1 MKKEHLEPNIPIQ
14 SMTVA
19 PSRVALFVPPIQWKG
34 DPAGHIGQ
42 LDTFFWVLSGECYM
56 TIEQESFLV
65 KAGQMA
71 FMPKGKM
78 RTYSSLSE
86 DLVLYEMNFEA
97 VIDGENWYTRLRMP
111 FENYVIDVED
121 VDTVSKWFETSLR
134 HEVNKNAVYD
144 LVWCSNL
151 MNILTTYVV
160 ERTRRDKRV
169 LPFRDVIRHMDK
181 QVYGSVTV
189 EELARLACMQPTYFI
204 RRFKA
209 AFGATPIAYFNK
221 LKVYKA
227 MTLLLS
233 TDDSFQKI
241 AASLGLTDAAYFSR
255 MFRKYCNI
263 SPTKYRQLFQ
273 NREYE
278 S

>member
-1 MKKEHLEPNIPIQ
+1 MKRKQAEENAPIK
-14 SMTVA
+14 SLTVV
-19 PSRVALFVPPIQWKG
+19 PERVALFVPPIQWKG
-34 DPAGHIGQ
+34 DPTGHIGG
-42 LDTFFWVLSGECYM
+42 LDTFFWVTAGECYM
-56 TIEQESFLV
+56 TIGQESFLV
-65 KAGQMA
+65 KPGQMA
-71 FMPKGKM
+71 FLPKGKM
-78 RTYSSLSE
+78 RIYSSLSD
-86 DLVLYEMNFEA
+86 DLVLYEMNFSA

-121 VDTVSKWFETSLR
+121 TELVSKWFETSLR

-151 MNILTTYVV
+151 MNIITTYVT
-160 ERTRRDKRV
+160 ERTKRDKRV
-169 LPFRDVIRHMDK
+169 LPFREVIRHMDK
-181 QVYGSVTV
+181 QIYGSVTV

-204 RRFKA
+204 RRFKF

-227 MTLLLS
+227 MTLLSS

-255 MFRKYCNI
+255 MFRKYCK
-263 SPTKYRQLFQ
+263 S
-273 NREYE
+273 
-278 S
+278 